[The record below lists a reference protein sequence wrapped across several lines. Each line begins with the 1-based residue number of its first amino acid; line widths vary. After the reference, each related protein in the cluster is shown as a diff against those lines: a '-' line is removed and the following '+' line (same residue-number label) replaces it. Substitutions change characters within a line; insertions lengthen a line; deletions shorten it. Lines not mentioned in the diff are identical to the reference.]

1 MSPHGASGRICADAT
16 DVMLRITTEDITVI
30 PSHMETAT
38 FIIRTGERIDVM
50 EGAPAPSGMVRIRW
64 DGYEKGMIGL
74 HARET
79 EIDGKTRPA

>member
-1 MSPHGASGRICADAT
+1 MLRITT

-30 PSHMETAT
+30 PSHMETTT

-74 HARET
+74 YARET